1 MKIVK
6 IIFSVACALIL
17 GVYAYCKI
25 SADKNE
31 TTTIQQ
37 QPKGEQVIVGAERMS
52 SYLPILQGK
61 NVVIVGNQTS
71 MVKNTH
77 LVDTL
82 LHSGISVKKIFTP
95 EHGFRGTADAGAS
108 VANGI
113 DTKTGL
119 PIVSLYGKHKKPT
132 VEDLQNI
139 DIVVFDIQDVGTR
152 FYTYIST
159 MHYVMEACAENNVD
173 FLVLD
178 RPNPNGFYVD
188 GPVLKTTCTSFVGM
202 HTVPIVHGMT
212 IAEYATMINGEKW
225 LKNGISCKLQY
236 VLCENYDHSTKYT
249 IPIAPSPNLPNMQA
263 IYLYPTLCL
272 FEGTTLSVGRG
283 TDFPFQVIGHPNY
296 KNKDFYFVPESKTGA
311 SSPLYEFKKCY
322 GVDYRHYPTDSI
334 NKLDISIW
342 INAYKN
348 YEGQDPFFNRFFINL
363 SGTPELQRSLELG
376 LSEEKIR
383 ESWQQD
389 LNLFKK
395 TRAKYL
401 LYKDF

>member
-1 MKIVK
+1 MKK
-6 IIFSVACALIL
+6 IKLILSVVCALGL
-17 GVYAYCKI
+17 GVYAYCEI
-25 SADKNE
+25 SADTNE

-37 QPKGEQVIVGAERMS
+37 QPKEKQVIVGAERMS

-139 DIVVFDIQDVGTR
+139 DIVVFDIQDVGAR

-188 GPVLKTTCTSFVGM
+188 GPVLKPTCTSFVGM
-202 HTVPIVHGMT
+202 HQVPIVHGMT

-348 YEGQDPFFNRFFINL
+348 YESQDPFFNRFFINL

-389 LNLFKK
+389 LDLFKK